1 MLSEDE
7 LSWIRNVLQDYVPG
21 KISPSYFYKEITEFE
36 RNQNRGKVRKEL
48 DALRNKMRR
57 YTPEELLLF
66 KNKKE
71 RESEGL
77 HDFSGIYIIHNSD
90 KDTYY
95 VGQAVRV
102 FDRAFN
108 HFLENEGNNQ
118 VYEDFCLGD
127 TFSISL
133 IPLSITSFLSLNE
146 LEDNAIR
153 AYDSIHDGYNKMP
166 GNVMDKYIFRNDE
179 YQQAANLIL
188 NKIQGTELFSS
199 LTNDRKR
206 MIYISSLFAELR
218 LPENIHFKLGLLK
231 AIKEYQKA
239 IRKSKK

>member
-21 KISPSYFYKEITEFE
+21 EISPSYFYKEITEFE

-90 KDTYY
+90 NDTYY
-95 VGQAVRV
+95 VGQAGRV
-102 FDRAFN
+102 FNRAYN
-108 HFLENEGNNQ
+108 HFLANAGNDQ
-118 VYEDFCLGD
+118 VYEDFFLGD

-133 IPLSITSFLSLNE
+133 IPLNITSFSTLNE

-153 AYDSIHDGYNKMP
+153 AYDSFHDGYNKMS
-166 GNVMDKYIFRNDE
+166 GNVMDKYIFKNGE
-179 YQQAANLIL
+179 YQEAANIIL
-188 NKIQGTELFSS
+188 DKIKG
-199 LTNDRKR
+199 
-206 MIYISSLFAELR
+206 
-218 LPENIHFKLGLLK
+218 
-231 AIKEYQKA
+231 
-239 IRKSKK
+239 

>member
-1 MLSEDE
+1 
-7 LSWIRNVLQDYVPG
+7 
-21 KISPSYFYKEITEFE
+21 
-36 RNQNRGKVRKEL
+36 
-48 DALRNKMRR
+48 MRR
-57 YTPEELLLF
+57 
-66 KNKKE
+66 
-71 RESEGL
+71 
-77 HDFSGIYIIHNSD
+77 
-90 KDTYY
+90 
-95 VGQAVRV
+95 
-102 FDRAFN
+102 
-108 HFLENEGNNQ
+108 
-118 VYEDFCLGD
+118 D